1 MWKTLAVA
9 GVLCAE
15 AMHCAHAQ
23 GSITLYGIVDTGL
36 AYTNTVASSISTPG
50 ASRVSAVTGF
60 GAGDRFGLTGSE
72 DLGSGTR
79 AIFTL
84 ENGFSGLTGAALQG
98 GRLFGRQAFVGLAS
112 ERFGRVTFGRQYD
125 ISYDYLSPHLA
136 WQNFGSIYGAHIGD
150 VDDTFDTFR
159 LDNTVKYEVSPVAGL
174 RAGAIYAFSNQAGG
188 APGTGF
194 ANNRA
199 YSLGL
204 SWKSRGWQASL
215 TWLHLD
221 NPSSSTSGSNTDGA
235 VGGEYASATNIFY
248 NTGFVTRQNVYGAAI
263 GYTTRHAVFNFVFTD
278 TLLDYAG
285 AGSLGV
291 RNYEINARY
300 YVTPSV
306 MLGTGYVFTDGSGFV
321 GTGAKAFARGDHPE
335 WHQVDLGA
343 MYLLSKR
350 TDLHVSVL
358 YQRAAGDADTVALNV
373 LGPGGAGPKSQV
385 AVVAGLRHRF

>member
-1 MWKTLAVA
+1 MWKNLAVA
-9 GVLCAE
+9 GALCAE
-15 AMHCAHAQ
+15 AMQCAHAQ
-23 GSITLYGIVDTGL
+23 SSITLYGIVDTGL
-36 AYTNTVASSISTPG
+36 AYTNTVASSIGTVG

-60 GAGDRFGLTGSE
+60 GAGDRFGLAGRE
-72 DLGSGTR
+72 DLGGGTR

-98 GRLFGRQAFVGLAS
+98 GRLFGRQAFVGLES
-112 ERFGRVTFGRQYD
+112 ERYGRVTLGRQYD
-125 ISYDYLSPHLA
+125 VSYDYLSPFLA

-150 VDDTFDTFR
+150 VDNTFATFR
-159 LDNTVKYEVSPVAGL
+159 LDNTVKYQMSTPGGL

-188 APGTGF
+188 TPGMGF

-204 SWKSRGWQASL
+204 SWKSNGWQAAL

-221 NPSSSTSGSNTDGA
+221 NPSSSTSGSNADGA
-235 VGGEYASATNIFY
+235 VGGEYTSTTSIFY

-263 GYTTRHAVFNFVFTD
+263 GYTAGLAVFNFVFTD

-291 RNYEINARY
+291 RNYEVNARY
-300 YVTPSV
+300 YVTPTV
-306 MLGTGYVFTDGSGFV
+306 MLGAGYIFTDGSGFV
-321 GTGAKAFARGDHPE
+321 GTGAKSFARGDHPE

-343 MYLLSKR
+343 TYLLSKR
-350 TDLHVSVL
+350 TDVHVSVL
-358 YQRAAGDADTVALNV
+358 YQRATADADTVALNV
-373 LGPGGAGPKSQV
+373 LGPGGEGRTSQV

>member
-9 GVLCAE
+9 GLLWAAATQCV
-15 AMHCAHAQ
+15 HAQ
-23 GSITLYGIVDTGL
+23 SSIALYGIVDTGI
-36 AYTNTVASSISTPG
+36 AYTNTAASSISAAG

-60 GAGDRFGLTGSE
+60 GAGDRFGLTGIE
-72 DLGSGTR
+72 DLGGGTR
-79 AIFTL
+79 AVFTL

-98 GRLFGRQAFVGLAS
+98 GRMFGRQAFVGLDS
-112 ERFGRVTFGRQYD
+112 ERFGRVTLGRQYD
-125 ISYDYLSPHLA
+125 ISYDYLSPFLA
-136 WQNFGSIYGAHIGD
+136 WQTFGSIYGAHIGD
-150 VDDTFDTFR
+150 VDNTFDTFR
-159 LDNTVKYEVSPVAGL
+159 LDNTVKYQVSPIEGL

-188 APGTGF
+188 APDMGF

-204 SWKSRGWQASL
+204 SWKSNGWQAAL

-221 NPSSSTSGSNTDGA
+221 NPSSSTSGSNPGGA
-235 VGGEYASATNIFY
+235 VGGEYTNATSIFY

-263 GYTTRHAVFNFVFTD
+263 SYATQHAVFNFVFTD

-291 RNYEINARY
+291 RNYEINTRY
-300 YVTPSV
+300 YVTPAL
-306 MLGTGYVFTDGSGFV
+306 MLGAGYIFTDGSGFV
-321 GTGAKAFARGDHPE
+321 GTGAKAFARGDHPQ
-335 WHQVDLGA
+335 WHQLDLGA

-358 YQRAAGDADTVALNV
+358 YQRAAADADTVALNV
-373 LGPGGAGPKSQV
+373 LGPGGEGRTVQV
-385 AVVAGLRHRF
+385 GVVAGLRHRF